1 MGKTPNVQEKH
12 GVLPLRLDL
21 RFNCKVKGLVRTN
34 PNKFVYLV
42 CVWVKTHI
50 KMVFEEIHDRSLK

>member
-1 MGKTPNVQEKH
+1 MAQEKH
-12 GVLPLRLDL
+12 GILPLRLDL
-21 RFNCKVKGLVRTN
+21 RFIAKKKGWVRTN

-50 KMVFEEIHDRSLK
+50 RMGFEEIHDRSLK